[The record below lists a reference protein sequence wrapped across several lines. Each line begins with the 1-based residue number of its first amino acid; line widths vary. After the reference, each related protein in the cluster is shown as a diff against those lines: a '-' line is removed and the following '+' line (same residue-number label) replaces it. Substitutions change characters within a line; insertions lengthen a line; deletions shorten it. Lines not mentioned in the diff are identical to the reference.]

1 MILTYP
7 EGLQG
12 KALLQHLHSNKSDF
26 IKAKKVGLKFADPV
40 CYGVAGDGKAGL
52 FMQKAKAIDM
62 VAPTD
67 EDPNLRVTVVAN
79 MSGWMDSQD
88 DVLLRGCYDK
98 TLRDKGNN
106 FYFLRDHRYSIE
118 AIIAKTEKVYTRDF
132 SPMELG
138 ITTTATVNPQGL
150 IFVGLLTEDM
160 SDKVYYMYKEGL
172 INQHSIGLRYIR
184 IDLAINDP
192 DFTSEFKTWTQFK
205 GQVLNIGEAE
215 AQGFFWA
222 VQEIEL
228 LENSAVLFGAN
239 ILTPTLAVEEAKT
252 GAVIDTPK
260 AEAVK
265 DTSKEQEKK
274 PFSHYNLF

>member
-12 KALLQHLHSNKSDF
+12 KALLQHLHTNKADL

-40 CYGVAGDGKAGL
+40 CFGVPADGKAGL
-52 FMQKAKAIDM
+52 FVPKAKAIDM

-67 EDPNLRVTVVAN
+67 EDPNLRITVVAN

-98 TLRDKGNN
+98 TLRDKGIG
-106 FYFLRDHRYSIE
+106 FPFLRDHRYSIE
-118 AIIAKTEKVYTRDF
+118 AIIAKTEQVYTRDF
-132 SPMELG
+132 TPMELG
-138 ITTTATVNPQGL
+138 ITTSATANPQGL
-150 IFVGLLTEDM
+150 IFVALLTEDIG
-160 SDKVYYMYKEGL
+160 DKAYWQYKDGL

-192 DFTSEFKTWTQFK
+192 DFPTEFKTWNQFK
-205 GQVLNIGEAE
+205 GQVLNIQEAE
-215 AQGFFWA
+215 EQGFFWA

-228 LENSAVLFGAN
+228 IENSAVVFASN
-239 ILTPTLAVEEAKT
+239 ILTPTLVVEEAKT

-260 AEAVK
+260 AEAEQF
-265 DTSKEQEKK
+265 TSQPKK
-274 PFSHYNLF
+274 VFSHYNLF

>member
-26 IKAKKVGLKFADPV
+26 IKAKKVGLKFADPIGF
-40 CYGVAGDGKAGL
+40 GVPSEGKDGL
-52 FMQKAKAIDM
+52 FMPKAKAIDM

-67 EDPNLRVTVVAN
+67 EDPNLRITVVAN
-79 MSGWMDSQD
+79 MTGWMDSQD

-98 TLRDKGNN
+98 TLRDKGIN
-106 FYFLRDHRYSIE
+106 FPFLRDHKYSTE

-132 SPMELG
+132 TPIELG
-138 ITTTATVNPQGL
+138 IATTATVNPQGL
-150 IFVGLLTEDM
+150 IFVALLTEDM
-160 SDKVYYMYKEGL
+160 SDKAYYQYKEGV

-192 DFTSEFKTWTQFK
+192 DFTNEFKTWTQFK

-228 LENSAVLFGAN
+228 IENSAVVFASN
-239 ILTPTLAVEEAKT
+239 ILTPTLVVEEAKAT
-252 GAVIDTPK
+252 AQSTAP
-260 AEAVK
+260 EAVK
-265 DTSKEQEKK
+265 DTSKQSNILSFLKR
-274 PFSHYNLF
+274 L

>member
-26 IKAKKVGLKFADPV
+26 IKAKKVGLKFADPIGF
-40 CYGVAGDGKAGL
+40 GVPSESKAGL
-52 FMQKAKAIDM
+52 FMPKAKAIDM
-62 VAPTD
+62 VAPTN
-67 EDPNLRVTVVAN
+67 EDPNLRITVVAN
-79 MSGWMDSQD
+79 MTGWMDSQD

-98 TLRDKGNN
+98 TLRDKGIN
-106 FYFLRDHRYSIE
+106 FPFLRDHKYSTE

-132 SPMELG
+132 TPIELG
-138 ITTTATVNPQGL
+138 IATTATVNPQGL
-150 IFVGLLTEDM
+150 IFVALLTEDM
-160 SDKVYYMYKEGL
+160 SDKAYYQYKEGV

-192 DFTSEFKTWTQFK
+192 DFTNEFKTWTQFK
-205 GQVLNIGEAE
+205 GQVLNLGEAE

-228 LENSAVLFGAN
+228 IENSAVVFASN
-239 ILTPTLAVEEAKT
+239 ILTPTLVVEEAKT

-260 AEAVK
+260 AEAEQF
-265 DTSKEQEKK
+265 TSKENDILSFLKR
-274 PFSHYNLF
+274 L